1 MLTLELDSHER
12 QLLIEI
18 LEAAEKERLHELH
31 HTDSYEYKRMLRGRL
46 ELIQRIAERL
56 QDVRVKA

>member
-18 LEAAEKERLHELH
+18 LEAAEKEKLHELH
-31 HTDSYEYKRMLRGRL
+31 HADSSEYKRMLRARL
-46 ELIQRIAERL
+46 ELIQRIADRL
-56 QDVRVKA
+56 RDVRVSA